1 LNFSIKKIQVRGF
14 IPLFLMKKITP
25 QRALVALLFSLVLVL
40 FSP

>member
-1 LNFSIKKIQVRGF
+1 
-14 IPLFLMKKITP
+14 MKKITP